1 MGLMKHLKAMLR
13 GGKTDISA
21 RYVRLREAISGTMS
35 KFYMARDR
43 QTGKIV
49 GLKILDRVQSAL
61 FEARFKGLNKPTE
74 GEISTALPA
83 HPHLVKTFEHGLT
96 TEDEQYLVMEFIEG
110 QGINSLITGASELL
124 DSRHVELIRQAAQA
138 LDAVHE
144 AGFIHRDV
152 CPRNFIVSPD
162 GQNLKLI
169 DFGLTVPDKQEFKKP
184 GNRTGTPNYMSPE
197 VIRRQRTDKRLDIF
211 SFGVTAFELCTF
223 ELPWPH
229 CNTGPDAM
237 RHATEDP
244 TPIDQYRPKIHPKLA
259 EVIHRCLKVEPS
271 DRFQSMKQ
279 LIDMLAGLEHE
290 DQ

>member
-110 QGINSLITGASELL
+110 PGINSLITGASKLL
-124 DSRHVELIRQAAQA
+124 DGHRVELIRQAAKA

-144 AGFIHRDV
+144 AGYIHRDV